1 MKRRLLSAFLAVM
14 MVLTMAPVA
23 FAADTSVDSYEGL
36 VAASGT
42 NFMRVMAD
50 YPDITLYR
58 TDNLHPTVAGSYL
71 AACTIYYRMF
81 NKSPYGN
88 KNT

>member
-1 MKRRLLSAFLAVM
+1 MIIYAKQRNNIGSYF
-14 MVLTMAPVA
+14 
-23 FAADTSVDSYEGL
+23 SVDSTSFYLTDLQIEQILTRNNFKIANDYEGL

-58 TDNLHPTVAGSYL
+58 TDNLHPTYCNG
-71 AACTIYYRMF
+71 RM
-81 NKSPYGN
+81 
-88 KNT
+88 